1 MDSSSGIQHADFA
14 RVSPAGKSNLTPIPS
29 RRKLILVAPW
39 CTAADCEVLGR
50 LHGQCAQG
58 MSLGVSPSAALLYCT
73 AMHAENRNCSS
84 CKGKALSLMVSAAIS
99 FVPRVTLTKSG
110 RAANAIGLRGT
121 DSSDAPPARRA
132 TPTKASV
139 ISTIRTASV
148 EVVSSLESL
157 TRASLV
163 FSRSRLAGTD
173 SAFLRPRGTYSEAV
187 GEQSLQKLKR
197 GNTTMARHKMR
208 PVSPGEVL
216 REQLDELGMSA
227 NTLAAALHV
236 PTNRVTGILNATRAL
251 TPETALRLERY
262 FTGTTAQF
270 WLNLQMGFDLRRAE
284 ISEAKALREIRPLKA
299 S

>member
-1 MDSSSGIQHADFA
+1 
-14 RVSPAGKSNLTPIPS
+14 
-29 RRKLILVAPW
+29 
-39 CTAADCEVLGR
+39 
-50 LHGQCAQG
+50 
-58 MSLGVSPSAALLYCT
+58 
-73 AMHAENRNCSS
+73 
-84 CKGKALSLMVSAAIS
+84 
-99 FVPRVTLTKSG
+99 
-110 RAANAIGLRGT
+110 
-121 DSSDAPPARRA
+121 
-132 TPTKASV
+132 
-139 ISTIRTASV
+139 
-148 EVVSSLESL
+148 
-157 TRASLV
+157 
-163 FSRSRLAGTD
+163 
-173 SAFLRPRGTYSEAV
+173 
-187 GEQSLQKLKR
+187 
-197 GNTTMARHKMR
+197 MARHKMR